1 MKLLA
6 YVADK
11 REFIGVLSEDGNF
24 ALPISAV
31 GMEYKTMKD
40 LIREAGPSEM
50 EMLDFISKR
59 DPDDVEGAVPVS
71 DVRILSPIPEPGQD
85 IICLGFNYIDH
96 AEESARFNASAFKK
110 PEAATYF
117 SKRVNRTVDP
127 GGAILAHRDM
137 TRQLDYE
144 AELAVIIGKD
154 AKNVPAELVRD
165 YIFGYTIMN
174 DVSAREVQTSH
185 NQWYFGKSLD
195 NFTPLGPWILTTDS
209 VAFPPSLQIR
219 SYVNGELRQNSNT
232 AYFING
238 ISDVVCELSRGMT
251 LKSGTIIATGTP
263 AGVGMGFEP
272 PKFLVPGDV
281 VECCIEGIGT
291 LKNIVV
297 D

>member
-24 ALPISAV
+24 AIPISAV
-31 GMEYKTMKD
+31 GMEYRTMKD

-59 DPDDVEGAVPVS
+59 DPDNVEGAVPIK

-85 IICLGFNYIDH
+85 IICLGFNYADH
-96 AEESARFNASAFKK
+96 LEESANFNSTAFRGT
-110 PEAATYF
+110 EAATYF

-144 AELAVIIGKD
+144 AELAVIIGRD
-154 AKNVPAELVRD
+154 AKNVPPELVRD

-185 NQWYFGKSLD
+185 NQWFFGKSLD
-195 NFTPLGPWILTTDS
+195 NFTPLGPWILTADS
-209 VAFPPSLQIR
+209 VEFPPRLQIE
-219 SYVNGELRQNSNT
+219 SFVNGELRQNSNT
-232 AYFING
+232 AYFINS
-238 ISDVVCELSRGMT
+238 ISDIVCELSRGMT

-272 PKFLVPGDV
+272 PRFLSPGDV
-281 VECCIEGIGT
+281 VECYVEGIGT